1 MIIKNKKGI
10 PKNALNDEP
19 LTLTLNKHDVDANLN
34 NYLFNPN
41 SELPEENILISIQN
55 KKVLTERNITI
66 ISGKPKS
73 RKSVVAHSI
82 IMSAT
87 SGHPVLGIECNIKK
101 IDDVILIDTEQNKHD
116 LHTSLCRMKSL
127 VNLDEFPV
135 NLKVYSFRELNAE
148 QIKQSIELMLS
159 ENNKI
164 KLIVIDGMLDL
175 IFNMNDVIEV
185 KNTIDFIKRL
195 LTNFPISIV
204 GVLHQS
210 RATNFTIGHIG
221 AFMDRFAQSIIDVTK
236 LEDGSSEIKSN
247 MMRSDAD
254 FKSYTFYWNF
264 IQNNYTVNWMESN
277 ELVLNKVSDYSEHQH
292 KDKLNK
298 IFAVKDAYLYKDI
311 LKSFEREYQKSNYWC
326 KQLSEHLFG
335 INLITKENNYI
346 IKNYD

>member
-1 MIIKNKKGI
+1 MIIKSKKGI

-19 LTLTLNKHDVDANLN
+19 LTLNKHDVDANLN

-87 SGHPVLGIECNIKK
+87 SGNPVLGIECNIKK

-254 FKSYTFYWNF
+254 FKAYTFYWNF
-264 IQNNYTVNWMESN
+264 IQNNYTVNWMEST

-335 INLITKENNYI
+335 INLITKKNNYI
-346 IKNYD
+346 IKNYEH

>member
-1 MIIKNKKGI
+1 MIIKTKKGI

-19 LTLTLNKHDVDANLN
+19 LTLIPYDEHANLD

-41 SELPEENILISIQN
+41 FELPKENILISIQN

-82 IMSAT
+82 IMAAT
-87 SGHPVLGIECNIKK
+87 SGHPVLGIECNINK

-127 VNLDEFPV
+127 VNLDLFPV

-148 QIKQSIELMLS
+148 QIKQSIELMLNQNS
-159 ENNKI
+159 KI

-185 KNTIDFIKRL
+185 KHTIDFIKRL

-254 FKSYTFYWNF
+254 FKAYTFYWNY
-264 IQNNYTVNWMESN
+264 IQNNYSVNWMEST
-277 ELVLNKVSDYSEHQH
+277 ELVLNKVTDYSEHQH
-292 KDKLNK
+292 KEKLNK
-298 IFAVKDAYLYKDI
+298 IFNVKDAYLYKDI
-311 LKSFEREYQKSNYWC
+311 LKSMEREYQKSNHWC
-326 KQLSEHLFG
+326 KNLTEHLFG
-335 INLITKENNYI
+335 INLIVKEGTQI
-346 IKNYD
+346 VKNYD

>member
-1 MIIKNKKGI
+1 
-10 PKNALNDEP
+10 
-19 LTLTLNKHDVDANLN
+19 
-34 NYLFNPN
+34 
-41 SELPEENILISIQN
+41 
-55 KKVLTERNITI
+55 
-66 ISGKPKS
+66 
-73 RKSVVAHSI
+73 
-82 IMSAT
+82 
-87 SGHPVLGIECNIKK
+87 
-101 IDDVILIDTEQNKHD
+101 
-116 LHTSLCRMKSL
+116 MKAL
-127 VNLDEFPV
+127 VNLDVFPV

-148 QIKQSIELMLS
+148 QIKQSIELMLT

-264 IQNNYTVNWMESN
+264 NSNNYTVNWMENN
-277 ELVLNKVSDYSEHQH
+277 ELILNKVIDYNEQQH
-292 KDKLNK
+292 KEKLNK
-298 IFAVKDAYLYKDI
+298 IFNVKDAYLYKDI
-311 LKSFEREYQKSNYWC
+311 LKSFEREYQKSNHWC
-326 KQLSEHLFG
+326 KQLAEHLFA
-335 INLITKENNYI
+335 INLIVKENNYI
-346 IKNYD
+346 TKNY